1 MNTTFVK
8 PATRRLRQ
16 PLLGVAVKS
25 LRSLGLRLQRHAPGR
40 EDKEAD
46 ARGYVLH
53 RGYRL
58 PPKSMRGRMC
68 GDAFRTDSFFF
79 LSAVLEATKFPDR
92 LGYTKDSRV
101 VDIGSG
107 LGRLATGLLA
117 EFGDVQYL
125 GIDANEPFV
134 RWCKE
139 NIEKHH
145 PTFRFVHLDMA
156 NALYNPDGSF
166 DGSQLR
172 LPLEVAS
179 ADIAFLWG
187 LYTNMKPDDVEAYNR
202 EIGRILRPGGRC
214 FLTAF
219 AEEGVPQ
226 VSFNPTD
233 YVPYAC
239 DGPLTVV
246 RYSKPWLFASFE
258 RHGLRVE
265 DFRYHGSMFPKQS
278 EIYLVKS

>member
-1 MNTTFVK
+1 MNSAFVK

-16 PLLGVAVKS
+16 PILQIAVKN
-25 LRSLGLRLQRHAPGR
+25 LRSVGLRLARVAPVL
-40 EDKEAD
+40 EDKGAE

-58 PPKSMRGRMC
+58 PPKGMRGRMC

-79 LSAVLEATKFPDR
+79 LSGVLEATKFPDR
-92 LGYTKDSRV
+92 LGYTDSSRV

-117 EFGDVQYL
+117 EFGEVRYL

-134 RWCKE
+134 RWCRE
-139 NIEKHH
+139 NIEKQH
-145 PTFRFVHLDMA
+145 PSFRFMHLDMA
-156 NALYNPDGSF
+156 NAHYNPGGSF

-172 LPLEVAS
+172 LPLEGDS
-179 ADIAFLWG
+179 ADIVFLWG
-187 LYTNMKPDDVEAYNR
+187 LYTNMKPEDVEAYNR

-219 AEEGVPQ
+219 AEDDVPD
-226 VSFNPTD
+226 VSINPAD

-239 DGPLTVV
+239 DGPLTVA
-246 RYSKPWLFASFE
+246 RYSKPWLFSSFR

-265 DFRYHGSMFPKQS
+265 DFRHHGSMFPKQS
-278 EIYLVKS
+278 EIYLVKG